1 MAMFKEDEYL
11 FQFSIRELKRLF
23 KNAPFLEVEENF
35 EKELPIIRVRSTE
48 EFLDVCD
55 KLNLLVEYVLNKETR
70 IVRFSTSY
78 QGRLLVNE
86 ITLDELSTLI
96 NKMREIK
103 ESVI

>member
-1 MAMFKEDEYL
+1 MLKGDEYL

-35 EKELPIIRVRSTE
+35 EKELPVIRVKSTE

-55 KLNLLVEYVLNKETR
+55 KLNLLVEYVLNKESR
-70 IVRFSTSY
+70 MVRFSTSY

-86 ITLDELSTLI
+86 ISLDELSTLI
-96 NKMREIK
+96 NRMREIK